1 MKFFICIFKTIFLI
15 LILQNN
21 AFTKGLP
28 PGTGESDVPANVL
41 ILLDKSGSM
50 QIGMGVSGISYPRSI
65 AIDSSTG
72 DFFVANQGNTMVKI
86 QYDDLI
92 VDDAWATGEYSGT
105 GNCALNNVTELR
117 VHGNKLYVINNG
129 GNRLFR
135 LDIITAVC
143 DWDVAITDPRAMD
156 IQNNILYA
164 FGDDMKIYDLSG
176 ATPSQ
181 ITGCKW
187 KSKLKS
193 IGKNALS
200 VAVDS
205 SGENLYLYDNMN
217 FHRFEI
223 KADKCPK
230 KDRSAQLSASP
241 VWSQIHSMRFQPGS
255 DTVLLAVHFWDQ
267 FLKYT
272 IASDKNSIASVVAKG
287 QYAGSA
293 ASSATAL
300 NVDFPYGMDVDSTNN
315 RAIFVSSGGA
325 KSAAHVVDFDI
336 NFIKETPTGP
346 TRWEGAVDAIEAL
359 VTDSSLTSHVDFGF
373 GVWSTSGGSFS
384 GWSGDQTLGTAIPC
398 HDMNCIKVQVHRQGA
413 ARIDDI
419 ISTIN
424 PDGWSTNALS
434 FAQMATDY
442 YNHGSLSPVD
452 PDLDCQDSY
461 VIVIGDGEFFDNIDP
476 PKAILEDL
484 AGKTKPIKTFII
496 AYGGGISPAAM
507 TKFETLADAGGT
519 EDVIQASTPD
529 DLKTQL
535 RAKLTEI
542 IAEKL
547 AFTAPSVPLDVNEG
561 GSIYQSSFHYQKNKE
576 WIGSLIRTAIDANG
590 TLDETDPGNWSVK
603 EVLPDPDSRKI
614 WTAIDGV
621 DYETDYNNFVT
632 SNVDEIDTLFRIFNY
647 SVADYH
653 SDTSTPVGT
662 QRCSA
667 TNGVIDGVTDD
678 KEGLISFVRGNDY
691 FDYDGDCILDE
702 KREGLDE
709 EGNVENIY
717 LGDIYHSE
725 LVVVG
730 APSAGTSYTGKN
742 QESYWR
748 SINGYETWASSANL
762 INRERVIYVGANDGM
777 LHAFNASTGVEKW
790 AFIPPFMAAKLPLL
804 INTALNEA
812 DGGGSSAIYGVDGS
826 PVVHDMFFAS
836 PKGSGMSAWHT
847 IMLVPYGRGGN
858 GFSILDITDPDA
870 PLHLFS
876 VFNDVVQNI
885 VHVVNY
891 ESKYTFYPY
900 VANAYNISKFSEV
913 IEVIDNHQKGD
924 GAEICDDTGNNQCV
938 ISNTYT
944 LQTVPKVPGLTKDD
958 IEITKDGADYDDF
971 DISYDGNGDLVFTFG
986 EQIQYAAYD
995 DPTPVNPQMGIRIVS
1010 GAGLGVTSE
1019 PGYDYS
1025 KLGESWSSPRIIR
1038 LPNDG
1043 PGDSNFNDDPYVA
1056 IMGGGFGTQ
1065 NTGVG
1070 SNLTIVNL
1078 QDTTLYGKIEKV
1090 IDITDLNTN
1099 DIVNS
1104 APGLPVV
1111 ITPDTAT
1118 GVDYRGA
1125 LVYVNDL
1132 EGKITKFNLTNMPAD
1147 QLGSPILL
1155 YDNTTLFTA
1164 AANTT
1169 NGRYMYHSMDAAIGQ
1184 TTGNLWLFSGTG
1196 DYERLTDK
1204 TDDIENLL
1212 LGIKDKDFPNYRN
1225 LNIPAEADDLSVC
1238 SDTTGDS
1245 GGALCPS
1252 ETDLGWYIKL
1262 ENSEKVT
1269 AEPTV
1274 SKGTVYFPI
1283 FRPSL
1288 SENACDMGDALICA
1302 IDDECGSPKNDA
1314 IGASTAT
1321 ECKLVGSGVLS
1332 KIITFAD
1339 LLFANIAGT
1348 GSSGNI
1354 QGDKTDL
1361 ISIGAAVGVV
1371 NSYRTTWRENF

>member
-1 MKFFICIFKTIFLI
+1 MKFVINILKVIFLI
-15 LILQNN
+15 FILQNN
-21 AFTKGLP
+21 TFAKGLP

-72 DFFVANQGNTMVKI
+72 NFFVANQGNTMVKI

-92 VDDAWATGEYSGT
+92 VDDAWATGEYTGT
-105 GNCALNNVTELR
+105 GNCALNDVLELR
-117 VHGNKLYVINNG
+117 VHGDKLYVISNAS
-129 GNRLFR
+129 NRLFR
-135 LDIITAVC
+135 LDITTAVC
-143 DWDVAITDPRAMD
+143 DWDIEITDPRAMD

-164 FGDDMKIYDLSG
+164 FGDNMKVYNLSSG
-176 ATPSQ
+176 TPSE
-181 ITGCKW
+181 ITGCNW
-187 KSKLKS
+187 KKKLKT
-193 IGKNALS
+193 IGKEATS

-205 SGENLYLYDNMN
+205 SGENLYFYDDGN

-223 KADKCPK
+223 KTDKCPK
-230 KDRSAQLSASP
+230 KDRAAQFSADP
-241 VWSQIHSMRFQPGS
+241 VWDDIFSMRFQPGS
-255 DTVLLAVHFWDQ
+255 DTVLLAVRFWDGV
-267 FLKYT
+267 LKYT
-272 IASDKNSIASVVAKG
+272 IASDKNSIASVIEKG
-287 QYAGSA
+287 QYAGSV

-315 RAIFVSSGGA
+315 RVIFVSSGGA

-384 GWSGDQTLGTAIPC
+384 GWSGDQTTGTAIPC

-413 ARIDDI
+413 TRIDDI
-419 ISTIN
+419 ITSIN

-442 YNHGSLSPVD
+442 YNHPTLTPID

-461 VIVIGDGEFFDNIDP
+461 VIVIGDGAFFDNINP
-476 PKAILEDL
+476 PKTILEDL
-484 AGKTKPIKTFII
+484 AAKTNPIKTFII
-496 AYGGGISPAAM
+496 AYGGGINPTDM
-507 TKFETLADAGGT
+507 LKFDELADAGGT

-529 DLKTQL
+529 NLKTQL

-542 IAEKL
+542 IADKL

-576 WIGSLIRTAIDANG
+576 WIGSLIRTAIDADG
-590 TLDETDPGNWSVK
+590 TLDELDSGNWDAK
-603 EVLPDPDSRKI
+603 KVLPEPESRKI
-614 WTAIDGV
+614 WTTLEGV
-621 DYETDYNNFVT
+621 SYTDDYNNFVT

-647 SVADYH
+647 SVEDYH
-653 SDTSTPVGT
+653 SDTSSPVGT

-667 TNGVIDGVTDD
+667 TTGVIDGITDD
-678 KEGLISFVRGNDY
+678 KEGIISFVRGNDY

-702 KREGLDE
+702 KREALNDIGDLE
-709 EGNVENIY
+709 SIY

-730 APSAGTSYTGKN
+730 APSAGTSYTGTN
-742 QESYWR
+742 QEAYWR
-748 SINGYETWASSANL
+748 SINGYETWAQSPNMAN
-762 INRERVIYVGANDGM
+762 RKRMIYVGANDGM
-777 LHAFNASTGVEKW
+777 LHAFNANTGVEEW
-790 AFIPPFMAAKLPLL
+790 AFVPPFMAAKLPLI
-804 INTALNEA
+804 INTTLNEI
-812 DGGGSSAIYGVDGS
+812 DGGGSAAIYGVDGS

-836 PKGSGMSAWHT
+836 PHGTGALAWHT
-847 IMLVPYGRGGN
+847 ILIIPYGRGGN
-858 GFSILDITDPDA
+858 GFSILDITDPEA

-885 VHVVNY
+885 VHVVDKD
-891 ESKYTFYPY
+891 SDYTFYPY
-900 VANAYNISKFSEV
+900 VASAYNITKFSEV
-913 IEVIDNHQKGD
+913 IKVIDNHQKGE
-924 GAEICDDTGNNQCV
+924 GAEICDDTGDNQCV

-944 LQTVPKVPGLTKDD
+944 LKTFPKVPGLTKED
-958 IEITKDGADYDDF
+958 IEITKDGADYDNF
-971 DISYDGNGDLVFTFG
+971 DISYDGTGDLVFTFG

-1038 LPNDG
+1038 LPNEG
-1043 PGDSNFNDDPYVA
+1043 AGDSNFNDDPYVA

-1070 SNLTIVNL
+1070 SNLTLVNL
-1078 QDTTLYGKIEKV
+1078 SDTTLYGKIEKV

-1111 ITPDTAT
+1111 VTPDTAV

-1125 LVYVNDL
+1125 IVYLNDL
-1132 EGKITKFNLTNMPAD
+1132 EGKITKFNLTNMSQD
-1147 QLGSPILL
+1147 KIGSPIEL

-1164 AANTT
+1164 ESNTL
-1169 NGRYMYHSMDAAIGQ
+1169 NGRYMYQSMDAAIGQ

-1204 TDDIENLL
+1204 TDEIENLL
-1212 LGIKDKDFPNYRN
+1212 LGIKDKNFPYYSEV
-1225 LNIPAEADDLSVC
+1225 NIATEADDLDKC
-1238 SDTTGDS
+1238 LDTTGDA
-1245 GGALCPS
+1245 GGSQCPS
-1252 ETDLGWYIKL
+1252 ETDLGWYITL
-1262 ENSEKVT
+1262 EESEKVS

-1283 FRPSL
+1283 YRPSI
-1288 SENACDMGDALICA
+1288 SENRCDMGDALICA
-1302 IDDECGSPKNDA
+1302 IDDECGSPKSDA
-1314 IGASTAT
+1314 IGSSDAT
-1321 ECKLVGSGVLS
+1321 TCKLVGQGVLS

-1339 LLFANIAGT
+1339 KLFANIAGA
-1348 GSSGNI
+1348 GSSDSI
-1354 QGDKTDL
+1354 QGEKTDL
-1361 ISIGAAVGVV
+1361 ISIGAAEGIVD
-1371 NSYRTTWRENF
+1371 SYRTTWRENF